1 LPMPNFKD
9 LFDTELP
16 SKTLLKD
23 MK

>member
-23 MK
+23 VK